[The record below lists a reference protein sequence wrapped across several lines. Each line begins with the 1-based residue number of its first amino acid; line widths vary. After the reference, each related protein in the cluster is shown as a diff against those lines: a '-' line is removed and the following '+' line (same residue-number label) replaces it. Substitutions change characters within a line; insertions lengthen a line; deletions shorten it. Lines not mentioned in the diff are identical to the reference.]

1 MGKGVPLEYK
11 DIIDRLMVLS
21 DPKAVEGMARYGI
34 NPENA
39 LGVSIPNLRKLAK
52 EAGRDHALAIKLWAS
67 GIHEARILASM
78 VDDPKAVTEK
88 QMEAWVADFDSWDVC
103 DQVCMNLFWLTPFA
117 YDKCFEWSARD
128 EEFVKR
134 AGFALMARL
143 AWSDKGASDERIA
156 GFLPV
161 IKKEATD
168 ERNYV
173 KKAVNWALRQIGKRN
188 PALNRLAVKTADE
201 IRVIDSRAARWV
213 AADALKELE
222 GEAVQRR
229 LSGK

>member
-1 MGKGVPLEYK
+1 MKYEEA
-11 DIIDRLMVLS
+11 IRRLKALC

-34 NPENA
+34 KPDKA
-39 LGVSIPNLRKLAK
+39 LGISIPNLRKMAK
-52 EAGRDHALAIKLWAS
+52 VAGRDHALATELWAS
-67 GIHEARILASM
+67 GIHEARILAGM
-78 VDDPKAVTEK
+78 VEDPGAVTEQ
-88 QMEAWVADFDSWDVC
+88 QMEAWVAEFDSWDLC

-117 YDKCFEWSARD
+117 YDKCFQWSARG

-143 AWSDKGASDERIA
+143 AWSDRSATDERIA

-173 KKAVNWALRQIGKRN
+173 KKAINWALRQIGKRDI
-188 PALNRLAVKTADE
+188 ALNRLAIEAACE
-201 IRVIDSRAARWV
+201 IRELDSKAARWV
-213 AADALKELE
+213 AADALRELE
-222 GEAVQRR
+222 SEAVQKR
-229 LSGK
+229 LAKAGK

>member
-1 MGKGVPLEYK
+1 LKYEEA
-11 DIIDRLMVLS
+11 IRRLKALC

-34 NPENA
+34 KPDKA
-39 LGVSIPNLRKLAK
+39 LGISIPNLRKMAK
-52 EAGRDHALAIKLWAS
+52 VAGRDHALATELWAS
-67 GIHEARILASM
+67 GIHEARILAGM
-78 VDDPKAVTEK
+78 VEDPGAVTEQ
-88 QMEAWVADFDSWDVC
+88 QMEAWVAEFDSWDLC

-117 YDKCFEWSARD
+117 YDKCFQWSARG

-143 AWSDKGASDERIA
+143 ARSDKSATDERIA

-173 KKAVNWALRQIGKRN
+173 KKAINWALRQIGKRDI
-188 PALNRLAVKTADE
+188 ALNRLAIEVACE
-201 IRVIDSRAARWV
+201 IRELDSKAARWV
-213 AADALKELE
+213 AADALRELE
-222 GEAVQRR
+222 SEAVQKR
-229 LSGK
+229 LAKAGK

>member
-1 MGKGVPLEYK
+1 MTNTKQLIKQLKG
-11 DIIDRLMVLS
+11 LS

-34 NPENA
+34 KPDRA
-39 LGVSIPNLRKLAK
+39 LGVSIPKLRKLARETGK
-52 EAGRDHALAIKLWAS
+52 DHALALGLWSS
-67 GIHEARILASM
+67 GIHEAPILAGM
-78 VDDPKAVTEK
+78 VEDPNSVTET
-88 QMEAWVADFDSWDVC
+88 QMEEWVSEFDSWDLC

-117 YDKCFEWSARD
+117 YAKCFEWSSRE

-156 GFLPV
+156 GFLPA

-168 ERNYV
+168 GRNYV

-188 PALNRLAVKTADE
+188 IALNSLAVDTAKELLELNSKTARWIATDALRELQSDAVQQRLARTD
-201 IRVIDSRAARWV
+201 
-213 AADALKELE
+213 
-222 GEAVQRR
+222 
-229 LSGK
+229 